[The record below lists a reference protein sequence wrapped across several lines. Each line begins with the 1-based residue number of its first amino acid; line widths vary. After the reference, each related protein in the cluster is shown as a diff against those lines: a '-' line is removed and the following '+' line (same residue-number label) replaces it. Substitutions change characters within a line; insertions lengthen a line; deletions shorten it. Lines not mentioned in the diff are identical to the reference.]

1 MGTVQLMANAETVTE
16 KINCNNEAEKFT
28 DCLPSS
34 IYISG
39 SNRVAGLICNCTE
52 GSLRLVDGSS
62 YNEGRVE
69 VCSNG
74 RWGTVCNDGWTE
86 REAALVCSRLGY
98 PTLNATL
105 SNFGEGSGPLCDIT
119 CPSTGSNDQ
128 ECILIITSA
137 PSRCNHLMDVGVRC
151 LPFTDACAVSVNEII
166 VTVTAQ
172 QPPTPTLKPMS
183 TIAKCILTSTE
194 QDGNVNK
201 IITNN
206 KQPIT
211 VTETPQPNN
220 GASTESSIKSTIVT
234 LGALIGLLA
243 VALVVVVTG
252 WIGTCVYLQRKMN
265 KKCKGHTH
273 TASTSTS
280 DPINNPVYN
289 GSTIVPHTMYSSHG
303 PSYEVIDTIEGVGHS
318 YDVISRRGLSIPHPH
333 TTPPAFNEEYST
345 LDTSRE
351 NYYHTLESNTGDS
364 EYSTI
369 GQSDPHNDRSDPR
382 DYQGEEYSTLKH

>member
-1 MGTVQLMANAETVTE
+1 M
-16 KINCNNEAEKFT
+16 
-28 DCLPSS
+28 
-34 IYISG
+34 
-39 SNRVAGLICNCTE
+39 
-52 GSLRLVDGSS
+52 
-62 YNEGRVE
+62 
-69 VCSNG
+69 CSNG

-98 PTLNATL
+98 PTLSKAMVVRCIFNTLSSYIDATL

-172 QPPTPTLKPMS
+172 QPPTPTPTPM
-183 TIAKCILTSTE
+183 IAKCILTSTE
-194 QDGNVNK
+194 QDGNVHK

-265 KKCKGHTH
+265 K
-273 TASTSTS
+273 
-280 DPINNPVYN
+280 
-289 GSTIVPHTMYSSHG
+289 
-303 PSYEVIDTIEGVGHS
+303 
-318 YDVISRRGLSIPHPH
+318 
-333 TTPPAFNEEYST
+333 
-345 LDTSRE
+345 
-351 NYYHTLESNTGDS
+351 
-364 EYSTI
+364 
-369 GQSDPHNDRSDPR
+369 
-382 DYQGEEYSTLKH
+382 